1 MSRNLYLLNKL
12 KYYVKA
18 DARKLFFHAH
28 CMSILNYASTV
39 WSGAADVHIQKLDSL
54 YNRGA
59 KLILF
64 EKSLASS
71 EKLRLLDMLPLKEH
85 FKYCK
90 AVFMFKVDRGRSPSY
105 LKGFLNENKSMRCG
119 SKKYNN
125 PQVHMDLFKTSF
137 AFSGSVVWRFLPQYI
152 RDLTSLRS
160 FKLNVR
166 KHLMPPI

>member
-1 MSRNLYLLNKL
+1 MNLHSNNDAIEQVSSHRILGVTVDHALRWHLHINNVCKQMSRNLYLLNKL

-71 EKLRLLDMLPLKEH
+71 EKHRLLDMLPLKEH

-90 AVFMFKVDRGRSPSY
+90 AIFMFKVDKGRSPSY
-105 LKGFLNENKSMRCG
+105 LKVF
-119 SKKYNN
+119 
-125 PQVHMDLFKTSF
+125 FK
-137 AFSGSVVWRFLPQYI
+137 WKQ
-152 RDLTSLRS
+152 
-160 FKLNVR
+160 K
-166 KHLMPPI
+166 